1 MAEETMKDFM
11 DEIDKSLAK
20 GKDGDGFIWDK
31 LHALLDSGEYVDVEV
46 TEAVK
51 GGVVA
56 FLEEKRGFIP
66 ASKLSLSYVDEQ
78 KLPEFVGKTLKVK
91 VITVEPEEEKLVLS
105 AKEYLKEEAEAKKR
119 EEEQAAREAEE
130 AAKEAEEASEEP
142 EAETEERSDAE

>member
-1 MAEETMKDFM
+1 MAEETMNDFM

-66 ASKLSLSYVDEQ
+66 ASKLSLSYVDE
-78 KLPEFVGKTLKVK
+78 
-91 VITVEPEEEKLVLS
+91 EKLQPSIILMMRPPTAQSSSFFRSCSSRVI
-105 AKEYLKEEAEAKKR
+105 
-119 EEEQAAREAEE
+119 
-130 AAKEAEEASEEP
+130 
-142 EAETEERSDAE
+142 RSD

>member
-66 ASKLSLSYVDEQ
+66 ASKLSLSYID
-78 KLPEFVGKTLKVK
+78 
-91 VITVEPEEEKLVLS
+91 
-105 AKEYLKEEAEAKKR
+105 
-119 EEEQAAREAEE
+119 
-130 AAKEAEEASEEP
+130 
-142 EAETEERSDAE
+142 EERKLKSQLMKRMISLFYPLRIILRKRLRKRRQRLSPRFRLDL